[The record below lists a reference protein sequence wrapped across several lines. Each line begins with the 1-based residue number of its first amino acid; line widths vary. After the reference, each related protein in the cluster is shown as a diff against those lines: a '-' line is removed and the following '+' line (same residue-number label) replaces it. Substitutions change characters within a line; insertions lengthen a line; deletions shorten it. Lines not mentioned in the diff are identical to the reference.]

1 MGDEQ
6 ENINRNILK
15 GFYGTFKA
23 ADAHLRFV
31 FLTGVTKFSQ
41 ITVFSGFNQPKDISM
56 DSCYDAICGITE
68 EELHS
73 VFAEPIHTMAETLG
87 HSDDEMKAVLKKH
100 YDGYHFSSHMV
111 DIYNPFSI
119 INALDKMEIY
129 DYWYASGTPTYLA
142 ALLQGHHVNLQK
154 LLSKEY
160 RAKYFV
166 DYRADYEEPLAMLYQ
181 SGYVTIKNY
190 SSRDGLYTLDFPND
204 EFRSGFSTLTA
215 NLYFGT
221 KEEDFDNWV

>member
-1 MGDEQ
+1 
-6 ENINRNILK
+6 
-15 GFYGTFKA
+15 
-23 ADAHLRFV
+23 
-31 FLTGVTKFSQ
+31 
-41 ITVFSGFNQPKDISM
+41 
-56 DSCYDAICGITE
+56 
-68 EELHS
+68 
-73 VFAEPIHTMAETLG
+73 
-87 HSDDEMKAVLKKH
+87 
-100 YDGYHFSSHMV
+100 
-111 DIYNPFSI
+111 
-119 INALDKMEIY
+119 MEIY

-190 SSRDGLYTLDFPND
+190 YSRDGLYTLDFPND
-204 EFRSGFSTLTA
+204 EVRSGFSTLTA

-221 KEEDFDNWV
+221 KEEDFDNWVFSLNRMLRKGDLEGVMVAYTSFLASIPYEADKDLRALDYETHFQYTFYIINRLLSC